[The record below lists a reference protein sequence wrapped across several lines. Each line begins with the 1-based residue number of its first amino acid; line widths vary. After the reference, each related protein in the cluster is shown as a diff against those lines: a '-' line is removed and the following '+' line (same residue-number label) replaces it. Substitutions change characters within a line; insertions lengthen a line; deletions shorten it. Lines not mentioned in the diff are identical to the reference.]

1 MPELSA
7 VQDGFWGG
15 RESGIED
22 REKNRSEPEGDGRQ
36 RSENYE
42 DIEPRSLS
50 QKSRNGSEKKMEGDA
65 LHVPG
70 EVKKIE
76 LTRVHWKDS
85 GRLKQQRRDPELNG
99 DPRSTAKTK
108 KRNGGPKAG
117 WRR

>member
-7 VQDGFWGG
+7 VQEGFWGG
-15 RESGIED
+15 REPRIED

-70 EVKKIE
+70 EVKKN
-76 LTRVHWKDS
+76 RVDA
-85 GRLKQQRRDPELNG
+85 GALEGLGEAETAAARLRAQR
-99 DPRSTAKTK
+99 
-108 KRNGGPKAG
+108 
-117 WRR
+117 